1 MKDNR
6 ETINQQSNI
15 INDLKDQ
22 LLKKTELQSQLLKES
37 IIDKNYSELI
47 ESYKQQ
53 NQLLQ
58 QKVS

>member
-1 MKDNR
+1 LKDNR